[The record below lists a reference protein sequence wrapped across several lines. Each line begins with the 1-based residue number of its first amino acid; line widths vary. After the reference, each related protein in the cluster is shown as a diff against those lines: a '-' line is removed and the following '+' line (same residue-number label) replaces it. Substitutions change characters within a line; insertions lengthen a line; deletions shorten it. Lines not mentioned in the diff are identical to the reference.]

1 MVFVTAESVN
11 NVAVR
16 GWSSTHRSKSRL
28 FTSTTRRSNTPRV
41 MVMDTIT
48 TANLRSPVALQRVG
62 GRGGVEVAT
71 ESATNG
77 R

>member
-1 MVFVTAESVN
+1 MVFVTAETVN

-16 GWSSTHRSKSRL
+16 GWSSTHRSKSRF
-28 FTSTTRRSNTPRV
+28 FTSTIRRSNTPRV
-41 MVMDTIT
+41 MVTDTLT
-48 TANLRSPVALQRVG
+48 TTNTRSPVALRRVG
-62 GRGGVEVAT
+62 GRGGGEGAT